1 LIRNCY
7 SRNYYRK
14 RAIYTQLAFGLCS
27 CDKTGISFNPAL
39 LLPGPTTKILFEKW
53 NRKPQIPKSLGG
65 ALNQLPIKWSYRFDT
80 IQTLP
85 TTFRQKL
92 SIRFFFQV
100 FLRCISFVLN
110 VFVLHNV
117 DKALLGIVNV
127 RLVLLIMSIL
137 FISRESF
144 RKSCM
149 NKTKDQNWPQVV
161 NLLWLT

>member
-1 LIRNCY
+1 ME
-7 SRNYYRK
+7 SE
-14 RAIYTQLAFGLCS
+14 AA
-27 CDKTGISFNPAL
+27 D
-39 LLPGPTTKILFEKW
+39 TKIL
-53 NRKPQIPKSLGG
+53 RGSIKS
-65 ALNQLPIKWSYRFDT
+65 ASYQMV
-80 IQTLP
+80 IQVRHYP
-85 TTFRQKL
+85 NP
-92 SIRFFFQV
+92 SNNISAEIIYSVFFQV